1 MVGKRLSAEGR
12 KGHPGLVVLLGLL
25 ALLCSLVPVASAAP
39 ADVTVVSSS
48 LDPPVL
54 MKGDTGTLTVVIQ
67 NTGADTVAIRSARLY
82 GSGVV
87 PLSDPYPSVGE
98 LGAGNSKTFTFTVR
112 ADGGEGTFYPQ
123 FVLDF
128 RDAGSLRYPV
138 PVQVENTPLSA
149 SVIEKPDAFS
159 ASRTADIT
167 VRVGNPRPNAAS
179 GVQVVPQGSGFAV
192 TPTGGFIGTLAPDAS
207 GMVTFNLTPAAETD
221 VTFQVVWR
229 NGINTHTADLML
241 PVAFGEDKRQADP
254 VITNVE
260 VTPIAGGYRI
270 VGDVT
275 NAGLESARSV
285 LITPGA
291 PATPTDPFRVYV
303 VGTLDPDDISSFEVT
318 FRSGAGVAE
327 IPVVVE
333 YRDDDGNR
341 YTATTMVG
349 LGNAAA
355 PLDEREDG
363 GFPVTGII
371 VVVLVALG
379 VGGAIYYFWKRT

>member
-1 MVGKRLSAEGR
+1 MKPLY
-12 KGHPGLVVLLGLL
+12 LVVIT
-25 ALLCSLVPVASAAP
+25 LLCAVAALAGAASAAP
-39 ADVTVVSSS
+39 ADVAVTSSS

-67 NTGADTVAIRSARLY
+67 NNGAETVAIRSARLY

-87 PLSDPYPSVGE
+87 PLSDSYASVGE
-98 LGAGNSKTFTFTVR
+98 IGAGNSKTFTFTVR

-128 RDAGSLRYPV
+128 RDDGSLRHPV
-138 PVQVENTPLSA
+138 PVQVENTALSA
-149 SVIEKPDAFS
+149 SVVGKPDAF
-159 ASRTADIT
+159 AAGRTADIT
-167 VRVGNPRPNAAS
+167 VRVGNPRPNAVS
-179 GVQVVPQGSGFAV
+179 GVQVVPQGTNFTV
-192 TPTGGFIGTLAPDAS
+192 TPSIAFVGGLAPDGS
-207 GMVTFNLTPAAETD
+207 GTVVFNLTPAVETD

-229 NGINTHTADLML
+229 NGINTHTADLVL

-260 VTPIAGGYRI
+260 VTPEPGGYRI
-270 VGDVT
+270 VGDVM

-285 LITPGA
+285 LVTPGA

-318 FRSGAGVAE
+318 FKADVGTTE
-327 IPVVVE
+327 IPLVVE

-341 YTATTMVG
+341 YTVTRPVDLGGTT
-349 LGNAAA
+349 AA
-355 PLDEREDG
+355 PLDEREG
-363 GFPVTGII
+363 EFPVAGIV

-379 VGGAIYYFWKRT
+379 IAGAIYYSWRRT

>member
-1 MVGKRLSAEGR
+1 MKSIY
-12 KGHPGLVVLLGLL
+12 L
-25 ALLCSLVPVASAAP
+25 AIITLLCAAIAVAGPASAAP
-39 ADVTVVSSS
+39 ADLTVTSSS
-48 LDPPVL
+48 LDPAVL
-54 MKGDTGTLTVVIQ
+54 MKGDTGTLTVVVQ
-67 NTGADTVAIRSARLY
+67 NNGAEPVAIRSARLH

-98 LGAGNSKTFTFTVR
+98 IGAGNVKTFTFTVR
-112 ADGGEGTFYPQ
+112 ADGGEGTFYPT

-128 RDAGSLRYPV
+128 RDGGGSLRYPV
-138 PVQVENTPLSA
+138 PIQVENTPLSA
-149 SVIEKPDAFS
+149 SVIKKPDAF
-159 ASRTADIT
+159 AESRTADIT

-179 GVQVVPQGSGFAV
+179 GVQVIPQGNEFTV
-192 TPTGGFIGTLAPDAS
+192 TPTGGFIGALAPDAS
-207 GMVTFNLTPAAETD
+207 GTVTFNLTPTAETD

-229 NGINTHTADLML
+229 NGINTHTADLVL

-270 VGDVT
+270 VGDVM

-285 LITPGA
+285 LVTPGS
-291 PATPTDPFRVYV
+291 PATPIDPFRVYV

-318 FRSGAGVAE
+318 FKTNGTVTE

-341 YTATTMVG
+341 YTASTPVG
-349 LGNAAA
+349 LGGTTAA
-355 PLDEREDG
+355 PLEEREDG
-363 GFPVTGII
+363 GFPLFGII

-379 VGGAIYYFWKRT
+379 VAGAIYYSWKRA